1 MGDRDYS
8 YLPSF
13 LMIFEVVMDNEV
25 FFSYLI
31 LIFREV
37 VGVDPIT
44 NDRMTQ
50 MTQLLG
56 TSFSVFKGRCLC
68 DLFAPL

>member
-31 LIFREV
+31 LILEKV
-37 VGVDPIT
+37 LGM
-44 NDRMTQ
+44 MTV
-50 MTQLLG
+50 TIPTLPPLL
-56 TSFSVFKGRCLC
+56 
-68 DLFAPL
+68 